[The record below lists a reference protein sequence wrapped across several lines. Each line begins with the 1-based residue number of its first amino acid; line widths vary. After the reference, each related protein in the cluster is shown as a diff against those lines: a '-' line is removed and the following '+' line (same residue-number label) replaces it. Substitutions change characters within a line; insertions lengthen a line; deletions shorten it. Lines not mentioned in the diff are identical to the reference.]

1 MAFRKTSNDKPQLT
15 VARMCEVAPWTFS
28 KALKT
33 FYNVFNVLD
42 FMIADRDESQLIYF
56 YTVVTL
62 RVTPAVYN
70 VVMRVHETAKTL
82 TLFVNMGSASLIAGV
97 IYFTVKELGLDAPAI
112 DDIDHRCHVRSSTIV
127 KVYKRLVE
135 SRDLIHQ
142 QILVPDPLQYV
153 K

>member
-42 FMIADRDESQLIYF
+42 FKIADRDESQLIYF
-56 YTVVTL
+56 YTVVIL
-62 RVTPAVYN
+62 RMTPAAYG
-70 VVMRVHETAKTL
+70 VVMRVHETAKKL

-97 IYFTVKELGLDAPAI
+97 IYFTTKELGLEQPTMDE
-112 DDIDHRCHVRSSTIV
+112 IDHRCHVRSSTIV
-127 KVYKRLVE
+127 KVYKRLEE
-135 SRDLIHQ
+135 SHELLYW
-142 QILVPDPLQYV
+142 QILLPDEMLYV